1 MKERMENRKVLGIIL
16 GLAGTIT
23 LILYGKSLIN
33 ATNASLGNLL
43 VFVNAVS
50 YGFYLIIVKKLMDKY
65 NAFTFVKWIY
75 TFGFLMVLPFGWGEF
90 QAIDFANLPT
100 DIFWKIG
107 FVVVFSTFLTY
118 LLNLVSMRELKPT
131 TVAVFIYLQPLFA
144 TIFAVSLGKDDLS
157 LVKLISAVLIDL
169 NTRMPSVF
177 REMELGLRNQISQRL
192 ERGKVDFSLYVEVT
206 GEETTSKI
214 NVPIIKGYINQMK
227 AVIPTADETELMK
240 MAVRMPDALKTERD
254 EIDENEWK
262 QIQTVIDEALE
273 NIANFRKDEGASL
286 EKEFQLRIG
295 NINNLMNE
303 AVSYDAERVETVK
316 TRLRTALDEIKVNVD
331 ENRFEQELIF
341 YLEKYDI
348 TEEKVRLGNHL
359 NYFLETLNG
368 TEANGRKLG
377 FITQEM
383 GREINTM
390 GSKSNHTEMQKL
402 VVMMKDELE
411 KIKEQVLNVL

>member
-1 MKERMENRKVLGIIL
+1 MTGFGKASLQLPTKK
-16 GLAGTIT
+16 IT
-23 LILYGKSLIN
+23 VEIKSLN
-33 ATNASLGNLL
+33 SKGL
-43 VFVNAVS
+43 
-50 YGFYLIIVKKLMDKY
+50 
-65 NAFTFVKWIY
+65 
-75 TFGFLMVLPFGWGEF
+75 
-90 QAIDFANLPT
+90 
-100 DIFWKIG
+100 
-107 FVVVFSTFLTY
+107 
-118 LLNLVSMRELKPT
+118 
-131 TVAVFIYLQPLFA
+131 
-144 TIFAVSLGKDDLS
+144 
-157 LVKLISAVLIDL
+157 DL

-214 NVPIIKGYINQMK
+214 NVPIVKGYINQMK
-227 AVIPTADETELMK
+227 AVIPNADETELMK
-240 MAVRMPDALKTERD
+240 MAVRMPDSLKTERD
-254 EIDENEWK
+254 EINENEWK

-273 NIANFRKDEGASL
+273 NITNFRKDEGASL
-286 EKEFQLRIG
+286 EKEFQLRIA

-303 AVSYDAERVETVK
+303 AVSYDAERIETVK
-316 TRLRTALDEIKVNVD
+316 TRLRTALDELQVNVD

-359 NYFLETLNG
+359 NYFIKTLNG

>member
-1 MKERMENRKVLGIIL
+1 MTGFGKASLQLPTKK
-16 GLAGTIT
+16 IT
-23 LILYGKSLIN
+23 VEIKSLN
-33 ATNASLGNLL
+33 SKGL
-43 VFVNAVS
+43 
-50 YGFYLIIVKKLMDKY
+50 
-65 NAFTFVKWIY
+65 
-75 TFGFLMVLPFGWGEF
+75 
-90 QAIDFANLPT
+90 
-100 DIFWKIG
+100 
-107 FVVVFSTFLTY
+107 
-118 LLNLVSMRELKPT
+118 
-131 TVAVFIYLQPLFA
+131 
-144 TIFAVSLGKDDLS
+144 
-157 LVKLISAVLIDL
+157 DL

-227 AVIPTADETELMK
+227 AVIPNADETELMK

-295 NINNLMNE
+295 NINNLMTE

-316 TRLRTALDEIKVNVD
+316 TRLRTALDELKVNVD

>member
-1 MKERMENRKVLGIIL
+1 MTGFGKASLQLPTKK
-16 GLAGTIT
+16 IT
-23 LILYGKSLIN
+23 VEIKSLN
-33 ATNASLGNLL
+33 SKGL
-43 VFVNAVS
+43 
-50 YGFYLIIVKKLMDKY
+50 
-65 NAFTFVKWIY
+65 
-75 TFGFLMVLPFGWGEF
+75 
-90 QAIDFANLPT
+90 
-100 DIFWKIG
+100 
-107 FVVVFSTFLTY
+107 
-118 LLNLVSMRELKPT
+118 
-131 TVAVFIYLQPLFA
+131 
-144 TIFAVSLGKDDLS
+144 
-157 LVKLISAVLIDL
+157 DL
-169 NTRMPSVF
+169 NTRMPSIF

-214 NVPIIKGYINQMK
+214 NVPIVKGYMNQLK
-227 AVIPTADETELMK
+227 AVISNTDETELLK

-262 QIQTVIDEALE
+262 QIQTVINEALE

-286 EKEFQLRIG
+286 EKEFQLRIA

-303 AVSYDAERVETVK
+303 AISYDAERVETVK
-316 TRLRTALDEIKVNVD
+316 TRLRTALDELKVNVD

>member
-1 MKERMENRKVLGIIL
+1 MIHSMTGFGKASLQLPTKK
-16 GLAGTIT
+16 IT
-23 LILYGKSLIN
+23 VEIKSLN
-33 ATNASLGNLL
+33 SKGL
-43 VFVNAVS
+43 
-50 YGFYLIIVKKLMDKY
+50 
-65 NAFTFVKWIY
+65 
-75 TFGFLMVLPFGWGEF
+75 
-90 QAIDFANLPT
+90 
-100 DIFWKIG
+100 
-107 FVVVFSTFLTY
+107 
-118 LLNLVSMRELKPT
+118 
-131 TVAVFIYLQPLFA
+131 
-144 TIFAVSLGKDDLS
+144 
-157 LVKLISAVLIDL
+157 DL

-227 AVIPTADETELMK
+227 AVIPNADETELMK

-286 EKEFQLRIG
+286 EKEFQLRIA
-295 NINNLMNE
+295 NIEKLMNE
-303 AVSYDAERVETVK
+303 AISYDAERIETVK
-316 TRLRTALDEIKVNVD
+316 TRLRTALDELKINVD
-331 ENRFEQELIF
+331 ANRFEQELIF

>member
-1 MKERMENRKVLGIIL
+1 MIQSMTGFGKASLQLPTKK
-16 GLAGTIT
+16 IT
-23 LILYGKSLIN
+23 VEIKSLN
-33 ATNASLGNLL
+33 SKGL
-43 VFVNAVS
+43 
-50 YGFYLIIVKKLMDKY
+50 
-65 NAFTFVKWIY
+65 
-75 TFGFLMVLPFGWGEF
+75 
-90 QAIDFANLPT
+90 
-100 DIFWKIG
+100 
-107 FVVVFSTFLTY
+107 
-118 LLNLVSMRELKPT
+118 
-131 TVAVFIYLQPLFA
+131 
-144 TIFAVSLGKDDLS
+144 
-157 LVKLISAVLIDL
+157 DL

-192 ERGKVDFSLYVEVT
+192 ERGKVDFSLYIEVT

-214 NVPIIKGYINQMK
+214 NVPIVKGYINQMK

-286 EKEFQLRIG
+286 EKEFQLRIS

-316 TRLRTALDEIKVNVD
+316 TRLRTALDELKVNVD

>member
-1 MKERMENRKVLGIIL
+1 MIHSMTGFGKASLQLPTKK
-16 GLAGTIT
+16 IT
-23 LILYGKSLIN
+23 VEIKSLN
-33 ATNASLGNLL
+33 SKSL
-43 VFVNAVS
+43 
-50 YGFYLIIVKKLMDKY
+50 
-65 NAFTFVKWIY
+65 
-75 TFGFLMVLPFGWGEF
+75 
-90 QAIDFANLPT
+90 
-100 DIFWKIG
+100 
-107 FVVVFSTFLTY
+107 
-118 LLNLVSMRELKPT
+118 
-131 TVAVFIYLQPLFA
+131 
-144 TIFAVSLGKDDLS
+144 
-157 LVKLISAVLIDL
+157 DL

-214 NVPIIKGYINQMK
+214 NVPIVKGYINQMK
-227 AVIPTADETELMK
+227 AVIPNADETELMK

-286 EKEFQLRIG
+286 EKEFQLRID
-295 NINNLMNE
+295 NIEKLMNE

-316 TRLRTALDEIKVNVD
+316 TRLRTALDELKVNVD

-359 NYFLETLNG
+359 NYFIETLNG

>member
-1 MKERMENRKVLGIIL
+1 MIHSMTGFGKASLQLPTKK
-16 GLAGTIT
+16 IT
-23 LILYGKSLIN
+23 VEIKSLN
-33 ATNASLGNLL
+33 SKGL
-43 VFVNAVS
+43 
-50 YGFYLIIVKKLMDKY
+50 
-65 NAFTFVKWIY
+65 
-75 TFGFLMVLPFGWGEF
+75 
-90 QAIDFANLPT
+90 
-100 DIFWKIG
+100 
-107 FVVVFSTFLTY
+107 
-118 LLNLVSMRELKPT
+118 
-131 TVAVFIYLQPLFA
+131 
-144 TIFAVSLGKDDLS
+144 
-157 LVKLISAVLIDL
+157 DL

-177 REMELGLRNQISQRL
+177 REMELGIRNQISQRL

-214 NVPIIKGYINQMK
+214 NVPIVKGYINQMK
-227 AVIPTADETELMK
+227 AVIPNADETEMMK

-254 EIDENEWK
+254 EIDPNEWK
-262 QIQTVIDEALE
+262 QIQTVIDEALN
-273 NIANFRKDEGASL
+273 NIATFRKDEGASL
-286 EKEFQLRIG
+286 DKEFQLRIA
-295 NINNLMNE
+295 NIERLMNE

-316 TRLRTALDEIKVNVD
+316 TKLRTALDELKVNVD

-359 NYFLETLNG
+359 KYFIETVNG
-368 TEANGRKLG
+368 NEANGRKLG

>member
-1 MKERMENRKVLGIIL
+1 MTGFGKASLQLPTKK
-16 GLAGTIT
+16 IT
-23 LILYGKSLIN
+23 VEIKSLN
-33 ATNASLGNLL
+33 SKGL
-43 VFVNAVS
+43 
-50 YGFYLIIVKKLMDKY
+50 
-65 NAFTFVKWIY
+65 
-75 TFGFLMVLPFGWGEF
+75 
-90 QAIDFANLPT
+90 
-100 DIFWKIG
+100 
-107 FVVVFSTFLTY
+107 
-118 LLNLVSMRELKPT
+118 
-131 TVAVFIYLQPLFA
+131 
-144 TIFAVSLGKDDLS
+144 
-157 LVKLISAVLIDL
+157 DL

-214 NVPIIKGYINQMK
+214 NVPIVKGYINQMK

-286 EKEFQLRIG
+286 EKEFQLRIA

-303 AVSYDAERVETVK
+303 AVSYDAERIETVK
-316 TRLRTALDEIKVNVD
+316 TRLRTALEELQVNVD

-390 GSKSNHTEMQKL
+390 GSKSNHSEMQKL